1 MENWMNWTSFWL
13 IVVLISI
20 LVSCVSSSNNDIE
33 LTFLTGWW
41 VLSAFALQVVRSN
54 KMEVVEEEDSM
65 GVKDKD
71 NDDKDKDAKDLSA
84 FALQVVR
91 SNKMEVVNGQKSTS
105 GLESCFGKC

>member
-20 LVSCVSSSNNDIE
+20 LVSCVISSNNDIE

-54 KMEVVEEEDSM
+54 KMEVVEKENSM
-65 GVKDKD
+65 E
-71 NDDKDKDAKDLSA
+71 DKDKDKDTKVLSA
-84 FALQVVR
+84 FALHVVR
-91 SNKMEVVNGQKSTS
+91 SNKMELVNGQKSTS

>member
-54 KMEVVEEEDSM
+54 KMEVVENSMED
-65 GVKDKD
+65 KDKD
-71 NDDKDKDAKDLSA
+71 NKNKDTKVLSA
-84 FALQVVR
+84 FTLHVVH
-91 SNKMEVVNGQKSTS
+91 SNKMELVNGQKSTS